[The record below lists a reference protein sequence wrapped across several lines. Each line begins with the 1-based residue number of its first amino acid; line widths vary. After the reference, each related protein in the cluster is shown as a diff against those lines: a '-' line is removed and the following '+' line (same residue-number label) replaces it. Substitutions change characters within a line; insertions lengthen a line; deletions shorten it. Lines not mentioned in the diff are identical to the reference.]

1 MPTLLVLLAEDHQM
15 VREGLRAL
23 VNSQPDMKV
32 IGEAGDGAAAVE
44 QARELDPD
52 VLVMDVSMP
61 RMSGLE
67 ATEKVKKAAPKVK
80 VLAVTRHTDTG
91 FLRQLFKAGVDGY
104 VVKQSASSEL
114 IRAIRTVAAGESY
127 LDPFLTRKVAQG
139 YVGKQAKLSHL
150 EPTPDLTSREE
161 DVLRMIAWGYSNK
174 EIASKLAISVKT
186 VEAHK
191 ANLMK
196 KLGFRSRIDIVRFAV
211 VRGWLQ
217 DT

>member
-1 MPTLLVLLAEDHQM
+1 MPTLLILLAEDHQM

-61 RMSGLE
+61 KMSGLE
-67 ATEKVKKAAPKVK
+67 ATERVKKAAPKVK
-80 VLAVTRHTDTG
+80 VLAVTRHTDSG
-91 FLRQLFKAGVDGY
+91 SLRQLFKAGVDGY

-114 IRAIRTVAAGESY
+114 IRAIRTVASGGSYVDPSIAG
-127 LDPFLTRKVAQG
+127 KVVQG
-139 YVGKQAKLSHL
+139 YVGKPAKLSHL
-150 EPTPDLTSREE
+150 QGSADLTEREE

-174 EIASKLAISVKT
+174 EIASKLGISVKT

-217 DT
+217 ET

>member
-1 MPTLLVLLAEDHQM
+1 MANLLILLAEDHQM
-15 VREGLRAL
+15 VREGLKAL

-32 IGEAGDGAAAVE
+32 IGEAGDGSAAVE

-52 VLVMDVSMP
+52 VVVMDVSMP

-67 ATEKVKKAAPKVK
+67 ATEKIKKATPAVK
-80 VLAVTRHTDTG
+80 VLALTRHTDTG
-91 FLRQLFKAGVDGY
+91 FLRQLFNAGVDGY

-114 IRAIRTVAAGESY
+114 IHAIRTVAAGGSY
-127 LDPFLTRKVAQG
+127 LDPSLTGKIVQD

-191 ANLMK
+191 ANLLK